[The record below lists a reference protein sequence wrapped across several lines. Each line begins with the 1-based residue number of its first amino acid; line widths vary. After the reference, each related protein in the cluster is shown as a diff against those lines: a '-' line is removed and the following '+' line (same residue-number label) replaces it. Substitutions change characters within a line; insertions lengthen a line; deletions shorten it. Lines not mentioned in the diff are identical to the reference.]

1 VTPTRPSRSEFRF
14 GALSAD
20 GARASA
26 TYKVWRA
33 SAGDIYITHRSMG
46 RHLKV
51 SMHVSGVWK
60 VEDYTSGRR
69 STWGP
74 TEAVMDQGVPAVRI
88 LLPGGGLTAYPPDDP
103 DLDSIAWAQFEPG
116 TRAVEYILR
125 LHPLTAEQPYVSP
138 PGETVVPRTFGTHRG
153 RHVLLSMLWRDRLPI
168 QRFTAWLGDEY
179 RDGFTTALDEVRAGR
194 ATMSWWGVTAQ
205 SCLVIDTIVPTDVVD
220 D

>member
-1 VTPTRPSRSEFRF
+1 MTPARSSKSEFRF

-20 GARASA
+20 GNRASA

-33 SAGDIYITHRSMG
+33 SAGDLYITHRSMG
-46 RHLKV
+46 RHLKI
-51 SMHVSGVWK
+51 SMHASGVWK

-74 TEAVMDQGVPAVRI
+74 TQAVMYEGVPAVRI
-88 LLPGGGLTAYPPDDP
+88 LLPGGGLTAHPPDDSV
-103 DLDSIAWAQFEPG
+103 DSIAWAQFEPG
-116 TRAVEYILR
+116 TRAVEFLLR

-138 PGETVVPRTFGTHRG
+138 PGETWCLTLSGRTAAGTSCCPCSGGTSSR
-153 RHVLLSMLWRDRLPI
+153 SSDSRLP
-168 QRFTAWLGDEY
+168 WGDEY
-179 RDGFTTALDEVRAGR
+179 REGFTRALDEVRAGR

-205 SCLVIDTIVPTDVVD
+205 SCLVIDTIVPADVVD